1 MTAASLASM
10 FFSLLASFFLPIGLA
25 VYFYRKYRFTLKA
38 LFVGAAV
45 FTLTQL
51 LIRIP
56 LLAYLSGQPWFRT
69 LMEDS
74 IFFSAV
80 IIGGLTAGI
89 FEECGRYLGFRLFL
103 KRELSWGNG
112 LAYGL
117 GHGGIESIILVG
129 LAYIN
134 NIVISLMIN
143 SGAFEQ
149 FAVPRLGES
158 ASLIKSQL
166 VNLPPSIFLAAGVER
181 FLTLIVHVAFSL
193 VVLYAVKQRR
203 PVFLLTAVLLHTVLN
218 AGAVYL
224 QDAGAG
230 FWLIE
235 LFIAA
240 FAAAALFLIIRAR
253 KLLDLPG
260 VGVPDDGTGDLGDS
274 GSGRQ

>member
-1 MTAASLASM
+1 M
-10 FFSLLASFFLPIGLA
+10 
-25 VYFYRKYRFTLKA
+25 
-38 LFVGAAV
+38 GAAI
-45 FTLTQL
+45 FILTQL

-56 LLAYLSGQPWFRT
+56 LLAYLSGRPWFRT
-69 LMEDS
+69 LSEDS

-149 FAVPRLGES
+149 FAAPRLGES

-166 VNLPPSIFLAAGVER
+166 VNLTPSIFLAAGVER
-181 FLTLIVHVAFSL
+181 FLTLIIHIALSL
-193 VVLYAVKQRR
+193 IVLYAVKQRR

-224 QDAGAG
+224 QDAGAD
-230 FWLIE
+230 FRLIE
-235 LFIAA
+235 LFIAV
-240 FAAAALFLIIRAR
+240 FAAAAFCLIVQAR
-253 KLLDLPG
+253 KQMEPPG
-260 VGVPDDGTGDLGDS
+260 SGEPGNDTGDPANN
-274 GSGRQ
+274 GSGRP